1 MNMAEI
7 PSAKR
12 LNLRDTDCKTILI
25 SDWVAFDTETWL
37 IAPGR
42 AAPRMVC
49 GSFCDN
55 TGQAEVLHREDA
67 LDIVEH
73 LLATGTT
80 IVGQNIVFDMAVVV
94 ANRPRLLVPVF
105 RAFEKGL
112 ILSIDIIEKLRKI
125 ARGWNKFDHRFKSKP
140 RYSLEEMVYQYLD
153 EKMTG
158 KKGDDVWRLR
168 YRELDNVAV
177 CDWPAEAYNYAKDDA
192 ILTARVFQMQQS
204 VIPSD
209 VQFKQ
214 TMVDLRRQMMA
225 AWGLYLMRV
234 HGFRT
239 DGLAVDML
247 EHELHG
253 RVDGEIEYLIE
264 AGIYRYE
271 GPKKDPKRKKVR
283 CMDVIQERVRI
294 AFEGRGEDCPMTEGG
309 KGEVKNP
316 KPKTDAE
323 TLEKSMDKDLGRLAD
338 IMGDKKLLDTYIP
351 VLKQGVLWPIN
362 PYYNVL
368 VDSGRTSCSKPNV
381 QNQPRAGGVRESF
394 IPRPGHVYVGCDYH
408 TAELR
413 SLAQYCLE
421 VLGVSEMA
429 KALEH
434 TEKYPHGKDLHL
446 VMASNLLRQDYDTV
460 AARLKAGDKEVKDA
474 RQISKALNFGYPGG
488 LGAAKFLE
496 FAWASY
502 RMKLADTEHAAI
514 KEAKNLKKLW
524 MEAFPEMRLFFDHI
538 SSLSG
543 GADSCT
549 MHLIKSGRVRGDVG
563 YTEACNTVFQSLTAD
578 GAKLAVWATVK
589 ESWTG
594 YLWNEPIPDDAT
606 DISTAS
612 PLLGYRPNGF
622 VHDEIIGESPLPL
635 YRQHAKRLA
644 DVMKEAMCWFVDRVP
659 VEAEAHVM
667 RRWWKDAEPTFNEH
681 GELIPWSPKNPHK
694 VLAKLQKDHPLIDQP
709 WGTDSI
715 AELERAFPDTK
726 WKSLHRAWMLDEL
739 AKDRTGEN
747 HVPS

>member
-1 MNMAEI
+1 
-7 PSAKR
+7 
-12 LNLRDTDCKTILI
+12 
-25 SDWVAFDTETWL
+25 
-37 IAPGR
+37 
-42 AAPRMVC
+42 
-49 GSFCDN
+49 
-55 TGQAEVLHREDA
+55 
-67 LDIVEH
+67 
-73 LLATGTT
+73 
-80 IVGQNIVFDMAVVV
+80 
-94 ANRPRLLVPVF
+94 
-105 RAFEKGL
+105 
-112 ILSIDIIEKLRKI
+112 
-125 ARGWNKFDHRFKSKP
+125 
-140 RYSLEEMVYQYLD
+140 
-153 EKMTG
+153 
-158 KKGDDVWRLR
+158 
-168 YRELDNVAV
+168 
-177 CDWPAEAYNYAKDDA
+177 
-192 ILTARVFQMQQS
+192 
-204 VIPSD
+204 
-209 VQFKQ
+209 
-214 TMVDLRRQMMA
+214 
-225 AWGLYLMRV
+225 
-234 HGFRT
+234 
-239 DGLAVDML
+239 ML

-253 RVDGEIEYLIE
+253 RVDGEIEYLIS

-271 GPKKDPKRKKVR
+271 GPKKDPMRKKVR
-283 CMDVIQERVRI
+283 CMDIIQQRVRA

-309 KGEVKNP
+309 KGEVKKP

-323 TLEKSMDKDLGRLAD
+323 TLERSMDVDLGRLAD
-338 IMGDKKLLDTYIP
+338 IMGDKKLLDTYVP

-381 QNQPRAGGVRESF
+381 QNQPRKGGVRESF
-394 IPRPGHVYVGCDYH
+394 VPRPGHVYVGCDYH

-446 VMASNLLRQDYDTV
+446 VMASNLLHADYDSV
-460 AARLKAGDKEVKDA
+460 ADRLKAGDKAVKNA

-488 LGAAKFLE
+488 LGPTKFLE

-502 RMKLADTEHAAI
+502 RMRLAATEYAAI

-524 MEAFPEMRLFFDHI
+524 TEAFPEMRLFFDHI

-549 MHLIKSGRVRGDVG
+549 MHLIKSGRVRGDVR

-594 YLWNEPIPDDAT
+594 YKWDEPIPDDAT
-606 DISTAS
+606 DISTDS

-635 YRQHAKRLA
+635 YRQHAARLA

-667 RRWWKDAEPTFNEH
+667 RRWWKDAEPTYNDK
-681 GELIPWSPKNPHK
+681 GELIPWSPKNPYK
-694 VLAKLQKDHPLIDQP
+694 VLAKLQADHPALQEQWGGDQLD
-709 WGTDSI
+709 TLHT
-715 AELERAFPDTK
+715 AYPDVD
-726 WKSLHRAWMLDEL
+726 WKGLHRAWMLDEL
-739 AKDRTGEN
+739 AKERTGEVN
-747 HVPS
+747 VSH